1 MMKLCLLSLSFKRA
15 FAAGEMDVWSFLD
28 VAREL
33 GCDGVDLHANG
44 LPTDDPT
51 TLDQI
56 GRACLDR
63 GLTIACVSIGN
74 SYAGPAADLNAQIS
88 QTHRW
93 ISAAA
98 RLGAPQVRVFAGTP
112 SPGDEQAAWMRCAA
126 ALRHSAAFGAELG
139 VRVSL
144 QNHNHLQLV
153 RVGEDLL
160 RMRQTVA
167 HPNLGHVL
175 DCGQYAGSPGASGY
189 REDDERA
196 TFDYLA
202 SIDQTAPYATHVRA
216 KIYKIQDGRETSLD
230 YDRIFQTLRDNG
242 YNGWVSL
249 VYEGQDEE
257 RSSIAAAVPV
267 LRRLIAEHSTPATAS
282 V

>member
-15 FAAGEMDVWSFLD
+15 FAAAEMDIWSFLD

-44 LPTDDPT
+44 VPSDDPGT
-51 TLDQI
+51 IDRI
-56 GRACLDR
+56 GRRCLDR
-63 GLTIACVSIGN
+63 GLTVPCVSIGN
-74 SYAGPAADLNAQIS
+74 SYAGIAGDLHAQIS

-93 ISAAA
+93 IRAAA
-98 RLGAPQVRVFAGTP
+98 RIGASQVRVFAGTP
-112 SPGDEQAAWMRCAA
+112 VPGDEEAAWTRCAA
-126 ALRHSAAFGAELG
+126 ALRQSAAFGMELG

-153 RVGEDLL
+153 RTGEDLL
-160 RMRQTVA
+160 RMRQTVD

-189 REDDERA
+189 HEDPERES
-196 TFDYLA
+196 FDYMS
-202 SIDQTAPYATHVRA
+202 SIEKTAPYATHVRA
-216 KIYKIQDGRETSLD
+216 KIYRVQDGWESSLD
-230 YDRIFQTLRDNG
+230 YDRIFQALCGAG
-242 YNGWVSL
+242 YNGWISL
-249 VYEGQDEE
+249 VYEGKGEE
-257 RSSIAAAVPV
+257 RAGIVAAIPM
-267 LRRLIAEHSTPATAS
+267 LRRLIAKYSTPS